1 MSQCLSSLD
10 NQNVIRIAITTG
22 EPSGVGPELMY
33 ALTQQNPL
41 DIALQARV
49 MAAKPIDKSTLI
61 ELVLIGDKSLLQ
73 ERMALY
79 GKNFVIHDFDFNKF
93 ESTGIR
99 EDGLGHISC
108 LHVPLNAPSIPGK
121 MDSVNA
127 SYVLKTLDIAIEHC
141 KSKAFGAMVTAPISK
156 SVIAHTGISF
166 TGHTEYLQEQ
176 CGVNEVVMMLGCSQ
190 MNVALATTHL
200 PLDKVSEAL
209 TKEKL
214 TNIITILH
222 HDLKYRMGFNDPK
235 IYVCGIN
242 PHAGEDGTLG
252 TDEQE
257 RLIPVLEELRAKHNM
272 NLIGPLPADTM
283 FQNKYLKDAS
293 AILTMYHDQGLPVL
307 KYVGFDSGYNTTL
320 GLPFIR
326 TSVDHGTALDLAG
339 KGQADTGSLCS
350 AVSLAL
356 YMAYQNQGAL
366 Q

>member
-1 MSQCLSSLD
+1 MNNSASSYELNH
-10 NQNVIRIAITTG
+10 NQALRIAITTG
-22 EPSGVGPELMY
+22 EPAGVGPELMY
-33 ALTQQNPL
+33 ALTRQDPAK
-41 DIALQARV
+41 IALQARCSGD
-49 MAAKPIDKSTLI
+49 AKLKTSIPV
-61 ELVLIGDKSLLQ
+61 ELVLIGDKNLLQ
-73 ERMALY
+73 ERMSLY
-79 GKNFVIHDFDFNKF
+79 GKDFVIHDFDVSHV
-93 ESTGIR
+93 ETTGMR

-108 LHVPLNAPSIPGK
+108 LHVPLNAPSTPGV
-121 MDSVNA
+121 MDSANA
-127 SYVLKTLDIAIEHC
+127 SYVLQTLDIAIDNC
-141 KSKAFGAMVTAPISK
+141 KNHTFAAMVTAPISK
-156 SVIAHTGISF
+156 SVIAHTGINF

-200 PLDKVSEAL
+200 PLEQVSKAI

-222 HDLKYRMGFNDPK
+222 HDLKHRMGFADPK

-252 TDEQE
+252 MEELETV
-257 RLIPVLEELRAKHNM
+257 IPVLNELRTTKNM
-272 NLIGPLPADTM
+272 NLVGPLPADTI
-283 FQNKYLKDAS
+283 FQPKYLQDAA

-326 TSVDHGTALDLAG
+326 TSVDHGTAIDLAG
-339 KGQADTGSLCS
+339 KGIADSGSLLS

-356 YMAYQNQGAL
+356 YMAYQAQ
-366 Q
+366 